1 MTKLKEPIAI
11 VKLGHGEIGYFD
23 KITRLR
29 LTRKAPYGRI
39 YDDMDLKNIRRSVKV
54 GRLILVNGM
63 LPAENANYSKMA
75 KRFIPSS
82 NYDMVASGLIH
93 PEDIMEKT
101 VARSKETE
109 FDLEAA
115 LAEAKENL
123 EKVNEEKSNGLQEK
137 EEKVPEVTSEET
149 PKAEEVK
156 LEETSK
162 AEVVPE
168 ETEAKDVAE
177 ETLEEESAEEVEDEA
192 ATEDKPKKTRG
203 RKKASK

>member
-23 KITRLR
+23 KITHLR

-137 EEKVPEVTSEET
+137 EEKVPEVTSKET
-149 PKAEEVK
+149 P
-156 LEETSK
+156 K

-168 ETEAKDVAE
+168 EAEAKDVAE
-177 ETLEEESAEEVEDEA
+177 ETLEEEPAEEVEDET

-203 RKKASK
+203 RKKTSK

>member
-23 KITRLR
+23 KLTRLR

-63 LPAENANYSKMA
+63 LPAENANYSKA
-75 KRFIPSS
+75 TKRFIPSS
-82 NYDMVASGLIH
+82 NYDMVASGLIR
-93 PEDIMEKT
+93 PEEL
-101 VARSKETE
+101 E
-109 FDLEAA
+109 FDLDAA

-123 EKVNEEKSNGLQEK
+123 EKVNKENTNGLQEK
-137 EEKVPEVTSEET
+137 GQEGLQVVPETKTEEVKPEET
-149 PKAEEVK
+149 P
-156 LEETSK
+156 K

-177 ETLEEESAEEVEDEA
+177 ETVEEESTEEVEDEA
-192 ATEDKPKKTRG
+192 TTEDKPKKTRG

>member
-63 LPAENANYSKMA
+63 LPAENANYSKVA

-101 VARSKETE
+101 VARSKEAE

-123 EKVNEEKSNGLQEK
+123 EKVNKEESNGLQEK
-137 EEKVPEVTSEET
+137 EEKVPEVTS
-149 PKAEEVK
+149 
-156 LEETSK
+156 EETSK

-177 ETLEEESAEEVEDEA
+177 ETLEEEPAEEVEDET

>member
-101 VARSKETE
+101 VARSKEAE

-137 EEKVPEVTSEET
+137 EGKVPEVTSEET
-149 PKAEEVK
+149 P
-156 LEETSK
+156 K

-177 ETLEEESAEEVEDEA
+177 ETLEEESAEEVEDET

>member
-101 VARSKETE
+101 VARSKEAE

-137 EEKVPEVTSEET
+137 EEKIPEVTS
-149 PKAEEVK
+149 
-156 LEETSK
+156 EETSK

-177 ETLEEESAEEVEDEA
+177 ETLEEESAEEVEDET

>member
-101 VARSKETE
+101 VTRSKETE

-149 PKAEEVK
+149 PKAE
-156 LEETSK
+156 
-162 AEVVPE
+162 VVHE

-177 ETLEEESAEEVEDEA
+177 ETLEEESAEEVEDET

>member
-93 PEDIMEKT
+93 PEDIMGKT

-149 PKAEEVK
+149 PKAE
-156 LEETSK
+156 
-162 AEVVPE
+162 VVPE

-177 ETLEEESAEEVEDEA
+177 ETLEEESAEEVEDET

>member
-101 VARSKETE
+101 VTRSKETE

-115 LAEAKENL
+115 LAEAKESLDVDTKAPSVENV
-123 EKVNEEKSNGLQEK
+123 KVTGN
-137 EEKVPEVTSEET
+137 
-149 PKAEEVK
+149 
-156 LEETSK
+156 
-162 AEVVPE
+162 VVGGN
-168 ETEAKDVAE
+168 DVAGIINKIDKVI
-177 ETLEEESAEEVEDEA
+177 SVPMIVELLDL
-192 ATEDKPKKTRG
+192 
-203 RKKASK
+203 

>member
-101 VARSKETE
+101 VARSKENE

-149 PKAEEVK
+149 PKAE
-156 LEETSK
+156 
-162 AEVVPE
+162 VVHE

>member
-63 LPAENANYSKMA
+63 LPAENANYSRMA

-149 PKAEEVK
+149 PKAE
-156 LEETSK
+156 
-162 AEVVPE
+162 VVPE
-168 ETEAKDVAE
+168 ETEAKDIAE
-177 ETLEEESAEEVEDEA
+177 ETLEEESAEEVEDET

>member
-101 VARSKETE
+101 VARSKENE

-123 EKVNEEKSNGLQEK
+123 EKVNKEKSNGLQEK
-137 EEKVPEVTSEET
+137 EEKVSEVTS
-149 PKAEEVK
+149 
-156 LEETSK
+156 EETSK

-177 ETLEEESAEEVEDEA
+177 ETLEEESAEEVEDET

>member
-23 KITRLR
+23 KLTRLR

-63 LPAENANYSKMA
+63 LPAENANYSKA
-75 KRFIPSS
+75 TKRFIPSS
-82 NYDMVASGLIH
+82 NYDMVASGLIRL
-93 PEDIMEKT
+93 EDVAEKT
-101 VARSKETE
+101 ATRSKELE
-109 FDLEAA
+109 FDLDAA

-123 EKVNEEKSNGLQEK
+123 EKVNKENTNGLQEK
-137 EEKVPEVTSEET
+137 GQEGLQVAPKTKIEEIKPEET
-149 PKAEEVK
+149 P
-156 LEETSK
+156 K

-168 ETEAKDVAE
+168 ETEAKDVVE
-177 ETLEEESAEEVEDEA
+177 ETVEEESTEEVEDEA
-192 ATEDKPKKTRG
+192 TTEDKPKKTRG

>member
-63 LPAENANYSKMA
+63 LPAENANYSRMA

-149 PKAEEVK
+149 PKAE
-156 LEETSK
+156 
-162 AEVVPE
+162 VVPE

-177 ETLEEESAEEVEDEA
+177 ETLEEESAEEVEDET

>member
-23 KITRLR
+23 KLTRLR

-63 LPAENANYSKMA
+63 LPAENANYSKA
-75 KRFIPSS
+75 TKRFIPSS
-82 NYDMVASGLIH
+82 NYDMVASGLIR
-93 PEDIMEKT
+93 PEDVAEKT
-101 VARSKETE
+101 ATRSKELE
-109 FDLEAA
+109 FDLDAA

-123 EKVNEEKSNGLQEK
+123 EKVNKENTNGLQEK
-137 EEKVPEVTSEET
+137 GQEELQVAPKAKTEEVKFEET
-149 PKAEEVK
+149 P
-156 LEETSK
+156 K

-177 ETLEEESAEEVEDEA
+177 ETVEEESTEEVEDEA
-192 ATEDKPKKTRG
+192 TTEDKPKKTRG
-203 RKKASK
+203 RKKANK

>member
-115 LAEAKENL
+115 LAEAKKNL
-123 EKVNEEKSNGLQEK
+123 EKVYEEKSNGLQEK
-137 EEKVPEVTSEET
+137 EEKMPEVTSEET
-149 PKAEEVK
+149 P
-156 LEETSK
+156 K

-177 ETLEEESAEEVEDEA
+177 ETLEEESAEEVEDET

>member
-149 PKAEEVK
+149 PKAE
-156 LEETSK
+156 
-162 AEVVPE
+162 VVPE

-177 ETLEEESAEEVEDEA
+177 ETLEEESAEEVEDET

>member
-137 EEKVPEVTSEET
+137 EEKVPEITSEET
-149 PKAEEVK
+149 P
-156 LEETSK
+156 K

-177 ETLEEESAEEVEDEA
+177 ETLEEESAEEVEDET

>member
-101 VARSKETE
+101 VTRSKEAE

-115 LAEAKENL
+115 LAEAKKNL

-137 EEKVPEVTSEET
+137 EKKVPEVTS
-149 PKAEEVK
+149 
-156 LEETSK
+156 EETSK

-177 ETLEEESAEEVEDEA
+177 ETLEEESAEEVEDET

>member
-123 EKVNEEKSNGLQEK
+123 EKVNEEKSNGLQKK

-149 PKAEEVK
+149 P
-156 LEETSK
+156 K

-177 ETLEEESAEEVEDEA
+177 ETLEEESAEEVEDET

>member
-101 VARSKETE
+101 VARSKEAE

-149 PKAEEVK
+149 
-156 LEETSK
+156 SK

-177 ETLEEESAEEVEDEA
+177 ETLEEESAEEVEDET

>member
-101 VARSKETE
+101 AARSKETE

-149 PKAEEVK
+149 PKAE
-156 LEETSK
+156 
-162 AEVVPE
+162 VVLE

-177 ETLEEESAEEVEDEA
+177 ETLEEESAEEVEDET

>member
-63 LPAENANYSKMA
+63 LPAENANYSRMA

-149 PKAEEVK
+149 PKAE
-156 LEETSK
+156 
-162 AEVVPE
+162 VVPE
-168 ETEAKDVAE
+168 ETGAKDVAE
-177 ETLEEESAEEVEDEA
+177 ETLEEESAEEVEDET

>member
-39 YDDMDLKNIRRSVKV
+39 YDDMDLKNIRRSVNV

-101 VARSKETE
+101 VTRSKETE

-149 PKAEEVK
+149 PKAE
-156 LEETSK
+156 
-162 AEVVPE
+162 VVHE

-177 ETLEEESAEEVEDEA
+177 ETLEEESAEEVEDET

>member
-82 NYDMVASGLIH
+82 NYDMIASGLIH

-101 VARSKETE
+101 VARSKEAE
-109 FDLEAA
+109 FDLDAA

-123 EKVNEEKSNGLQEK
+123 EKVNKEKSDGLQEK
-137 EEKVPEVTSEET
+137 EAEVTSEET
-149 PKAEEVK
+149 P
-156 LEETSK
+156 K

-177 ETLEEESAEEVEDEA
+177 ETVEEESAEEVEDEA
-192 ATEDKPKKTRG
+192 TTEDKPKKTRG

>member
-23 KITRLR
+23 KLTRLR

-39 YDDMDLKNIRRSVKV
+39 YNDMDLKNIRRSVKV

-63 LPAENANYSKMA
+63 LPAENANYSKA
-75 KRFIPSS
+75 TKRFIPSS
-82 NYDMVASGLIH
+82 NYDMVASGLIR
-93 PEDIMEKT
+93 PEDVAEKT
-101 VARSKETE
+101 ATRSKELE
-109 FDLEAA
+109 FDLDAA

-123 EKVNEEKSNGLQEK
+123 EKVTKEEKNGLQEK
-137 EEKVPEVTSEET
+137 GQEGLQVAPKTKTEEVKPEET
-149 PKAEEVK
+149 PKAEI
-156 LEETSK
+156 
-162 AEVVPE
+162 VPE

-177 ETLEEESAEEVEDEA
+177 EALEEESTEEVEDEA
-192 ATEDKPKKTRG
+192 TTEDKPKKTRG

>member
-149 PKAEEVK
+149 
-156 LEETSK
+156 SK
-162 AEVVPE
+162 AEVVQE

-177 ETLEEESAEEVEDEA
+177 ETLEEESAEEVEDET

>member
-101 VARSKETE
+101 VARSKEAE

-123 EKVNEEKSNGLQEK
+123 EKVNKEKSNGLQEK
-137 EEKVPEVTSEET
+137 EEKVPEVAS
-149 PKAEEVK
+149 
-156 LEETSK
+156 EETSK

-177 ETLEEESAEEVEDEA
+177 ETLEEEPAEEVEDET

>member
-101 VARSKETE
+101 VTRSKETE

-149 PKAEEVK
+149 PKAE
-156 LEETSK
+156 
-162 AEVVPE
+162 VVPE

-177 ETLEEESAEEVEDEA
+177 ETLEEESAEEVEDET

>member
-82 NYDMVASGLIH
+82 NYDMVASGLIY

-149 PKAEEVK
+149 PKAE
-156 LEETSK
+156 
-162 AEVVPE
+162 VVPE

-177 ETLEEESAEEVEDEA
+177 ETLEEESAEEVEDET

>member
-101 VARSKETE
+101 VARSKEVE

-137 EEKVPEVTSEET
+137 EEKVPEVTSEKT
-149 PKAEEVK
+149 P
-156 LEETSK
+156 K

>member
-82 NYDMVASGLIH
+82 NYDMIASGLIH

-137 EEKVPEVTSEET
+137 KEKVPEVISEET
-149 PKAEEVK
+149 P
-156 LEETSK
+156 K

-177 ETLEEESAEEVEDEA
+177 ETLEEESAEEVEDET
-192 ATEDKPKKTRG
+192 ATEDKPKKIRG

>member
-101 VARSKETE
+101 VARSKEAE

-149 PKAEEVK
+149 
-156 LEETSK
+156 SK

-177 ETLEEESAEEVEDEA
+177 ETLEEESAEEVEDET
-192 ATEDKPKKTRG
+192 ATEDKSKKTRG
-203 RKKASK
+203 RKKTSK

>member
-109 FDLEAA
+109 FDLKAA

-149 PKAEEVK
+149 PKAE
-156 LEETSK
+156 
-162 AEVVPE
+162 VVLE

-177 ETLEEESAEEVEDEA
+177 ETLEEESAEEVEDET

>member
-101 VARSKETE
+101 VARSKENE

-137 EEKVPEVTSEET
+137 EEKVSEVTSEET
-149 PKAEEVK
+149 PKAEVI
-156 LEETSK
+156 
-162 AEVVPE
+162 PE

-177 ETLEEESAEEVEDEA
+177 ETLEEEPAEEVEDET

>member
-149 PKAEEVK
+149 
-156 LEETSK
+156 SK
-162 AEVVPE
+162 AEVVLE

-177 ETLEEESAEEVEDEA
+177 ETLEEESAEEVEDET

>member
-123 EKVNEEKSNGLQEK
+123 EKVNEEKSNGLQKK
-137 EEKVPEVTSEET
+137 EEKVSEVTSEKT
-149 PKAEEVK
+149 P
-156 LEETSK
+156 K

-177 ETLEEESAEEVEDEA
+177 ETLEEESAEEVEDET

>member
-29 LTRKAPYGRI
+29 LTRKALYGRI

-149 PKAEEVK
+149 PKAE
-156 LEETSK
+156 
-162 AEVVPE
+162 VVPE

-177 ETLEEESAEEVEDEA
+177 ETLEEESAEEVEDET

>member
-23 KITRLR
+23 KLTRLR

-63 LPAENANYSKMA
+63 LPAENANYSKA
-75 KRFIPSS
+75 TKRFIPSS
-82 NYDMVASGLIH
+82 NYDMVASGLIR
-93 PEDIMEKT
+93 PEDVAEKT
-101 VARSKETE
+101 ATRSKELE
-109 FDLEAA
+109 FDLDAA
-115 LAEAKENL
+115 LAEAKKNL
-123 EKVNEEKSNGLQEK
+123 EKVNKENTNDLQEK
-137 EEKVPEVTSEET
+137 GQEGLQVAPETKIEKIKPEET
-149 PKAEEVK
+149 PKAEI
-156 LEETSK
+156 
-162 AEVVPE
+162 VPE

-177 ETLEEESAEEVEDEA
+177 ETVEEESTEEVEDEA
-192 ATEDKPKKTRG
+192 TTEDKPKKTRD

>member
-137 EEKVPEVTSEET
+137 KEKVPEVTSEET
-149 PKAEEVK
+149 P
-156 LEETSK
+156 K

-177 ETLEEESAEEVEDEA
+177 ETLEEESAEEVEDET
-192 ATEDKPKKTRG
+192 ATEDKPKKIRG